1 MTLENHC
8 DFCYAAGGN
17 RGPEVLERTHEC
29 DLLLGMIRGKPVSIV
44 SLVVPRKTKLMGL
57 PERRQHRVD
66 GCGRSNLY

>member
-1 MTLENHC
+1 MLPAVAYTLEVPKALHGLSC
-8 DFCYAAGGN
+8 ACPLSQF
-17 RGPEVLERTHEC
+17 LLM
-29 DLLLGMIRGKPVSIV
+29 DLCTSQHDIGES